1 MKSGFN
7 PMAFGIY
14 GTYGTKGTNKM
25 PLVPLVPGAKQNLR
39 K

>member
-1 MKSGFN
+1 MKSVFN

-14 GTYGTKGTNKM
+14 GTYGTNGTNKM